1 MMTMDNKEIIREKYK
16 GLERIYEFITYLV
29 VLFGLVIIQ
38 FPLPFTLDKTSAY
51 IIAGLLFIFTLIWH
65 RFLPEK
71 YSGLKKNYI
80 ESIIG
85 LIAVFFLVNL
95 TGGVRSYFS
104 FLYFLPILSNSIHVP
119 FRLLISLSL
128 FTSVLIIVPLLNRPD
143 PAEFFVTLSYTALQV
158 WAVWLITAYGR
169 FLGNE
174 INFAKKREEE
184 IKVEEMREVE
194 KLKDEFLYIVS
205 HELRSPISVIR
216 GYLEI
221 LTTET
226 SKKMNSKLQEIL
238 DKAFITSNQLANLV
252 SLLLEAA
259 RIETENIHF
268 FTQDVYVKKIV
279 DKVKRNLSIEIK
291 TRNTDF
297 KMIVDDNLVVN
308 IDEER
313 LEEILNIVVGN
324 AVKYTPEF
332 RKVEVSA
339 RLLDKFV
346 NIKVKDSG
354 VGMTREQK
362 GNLFHKFYIA
372 KTVSGESAIKGT
384 NIGLYVV
391 KQLLLRMGG
400 NIAVQNSVGEGT
412 TFTLTIPEAKNL
424 R

>member
-1 MMTMDNKEIIREKYK
+1 MTTNNKEIIREKYK
-16 GLERIYEFITYLV
+16 SLERIYEFITYFVVLVGLV
-29 VLFGLVIIQ
+29 VIQ
-38 FPLPFTLDKTSAY
+38 FPLPFMLEKNSTY
-51 IIAGLLFIFTLIWH
+51 IIAGLLFVFTLIWH

-95 TGGVRSYFS
+95 TGGIRSYFS

-119 FRLLISLSL
+119 FRLLISLSI
-128 FTSVLIIVPLLNRPD
+128 FTSVLIIFPLLTRSD
-143 PAEFFVTLSYTALQV
+143 PTEFLVTLSYTALQV

-174 INFAKKREEE
+174 IKFAKNKEEE

-194 KLKDEFLYIVS
+194 KLKDEFLFIVS

-221 LTTET
+221 LTTES
-226 SKKMNSKLQEIL
+226 SKKVNSKLKEIL
-238 DKAFITSNQLANLV
+238 DKAFITSNQLASLV

-279 DKVKRNLSIEIK
+279 DKVKRNLSVEIK
-291 TRNTDF
+291 IRSTDF
-297 KMIVDDNLVVN
+297 KMSINDNLMVN

-332 RKVEVSA
+332 RKIEVSA
-339 RLLDKFV
+339 MKLDNFV
-346 NIKVKDSG
+346 KIKVKDSG

-362 GNLFHKFYIA
+362 GNLFDKFYIT
-372 KTVSGESAIKGT
+372 KTTGGESTIKGI

-400 NIAVQNSVGEGT
+400 NIVVQSSVGEGT

-424 R
+424 K